1 MAIREGHPIPRILPQ
16 KGFCTMS
23 RAAIILLCATTLVGA
38 CKKAEEPTNTPVASE
53 PASPDAAATEETA
66 DQAGVVV
73 DDAVAKLCD
82 LPEARFDF
90 DSAKLSKSATSVLD
104 ALATC
109 FISGPAKDKN
119 MQLVGHADPR
129 GAEDYNMGL
138 GQRRAG
144 TVSKYLT
151 KKGLGEDR
159 METSSRGELDAT
171 GSDDTGWAKDRRVD
185 ILLAQ

>member
-1 MAIREGHPIPRILPQ
+1 MIR
-16 KGFCTMS
+16 T
-23 RAAIILLCATTLVGA
+23 AIILATLLGATSVLGA
-38 CKKAEEPTNTPVASE
+38 CKKKEEDTKAPVTAE
-53 PASPDAAATEETA
+53 PAAPAAEATEESA

-73 DDAVAKLCD
+73 DDAVVKLCD

-90 DSAKLSKSATSVLD
+90 DSAKLSPSAVTMLD

-109 FISGPAKDKN
+109 FISGPGKDKN
-119 MQLVGHADPR
+119 MRLVGHADPR
-129 GAEDYNMGL
+129 GTEDYNMGL

-144 TVSKYLT
+144 SVSSYLV

-171 GSDDTGWAKDRRVD
+171 GSAEEGWAKDRRVD

>member
-1 MAIREGHPIPRILPQ
+1 MRRIAI
-16 KGFCTMS
+16 T
-23 RAAIILLCATTLVGA
+23 LLCASALVGA
-38 CKKAEEPTNTPVASE
+38 CKKKEEPTTPPATAE
-53 PASPDAAATEETA
+53 PAAPAAAATEENA

-90 DSAKLSKSATSVLD
+90 DSAKLSKSATATLD

-109 FISGPAKDKN
+109 FISGPGKDKN
-119 MQLVGHADPR
+119 MRLVGHADPR
-129 GAEDYNMGL
+129 GTDDYNMGL

-144 TVSKYLT
+144 SVSAYLA
-151 KKGLGEDR
+151 KKGLAEDR

-171 GSDDTGWAKDRRVD
+171 GSDEQGWAKDRRVD
-185 ILLAQ
+185 ILLAE